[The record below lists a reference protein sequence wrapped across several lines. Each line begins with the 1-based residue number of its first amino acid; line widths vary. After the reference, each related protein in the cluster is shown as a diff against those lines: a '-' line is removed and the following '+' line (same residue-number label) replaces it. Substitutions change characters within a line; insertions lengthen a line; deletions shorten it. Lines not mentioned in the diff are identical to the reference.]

1 MWGKGVLLR
10 GGNTR
15 TTRNVVR
22 ITLLHIIQ
30 GLRDAKIT
38 HNRILCTS
46 ALHWLCG
53 RCNNYRQ
60 RIHVNNLMEAE
71 CSSFSATSTTV
82 CRNLHSREEEKWV
95 SSYPKTASVLRIH
108 HDERLCILRGI
119 AR

>member
-1 MWGKGVLLR
+1 
-10 GGNTR
+10 
-15 TTRNVVR
+15 
-22 ITLLHIIQ
+22 
-30 GLRDAKIT
+30 
-38 HNRILCTS
+38 
-46 ALHWLCG
+46 
-53 RCNNYRQ
+53 
-60 RIHVNNLMEAE
+60 MEAE